1 MVKKVSCL
9 IPMLPNEV
17 KQGNTKYCFSSH
29 STNKCSSG
37 RFSVMVFAFVCVFF
51 FFLVTLLFQMA
62 CKHSPEVLCGV
73 PTAFNK
79 AVMHV
84 MEKMCVPGMSYS
96 IAGHEFN
103 IKETL
108 YIKSRHEL

>member
-1 MVKKVSCL
+1 
-9 IPMLPNEV
+9 
-17 KQGNTKYCFSSH
+17 
-29 STNKCSSG
+29 
-37 RFSVMVFAFVCVFF
+37 
-51 FFLVTLLFQMA
+51 MA